1 MDVFVEI
8 SLILVATVLVAG
20 ILQLVKQPLIIAYI
34 ITGVLLGPYFLNLVD
49 STETLDIFSSMGI
62 SLLLFIIGLSL
73 NPLVIK
79 EVGKISLITGIGQV
93 VFTSAIGF
101 LIAKFLGFNSVA
113 AIYIAV
119 ALTFSSTIIIMK
131 LLSDK
136 KELGRLYGKI
146 SIGFLLVQDLIASM
160 ALIGITSFVGQDN
173 TSAALLQTGT
183 KIFFIGVA
191 FYLITTLVL
200 PKVMGFFA
208 QSSELLFVTALG
220 WGFGMAT
227 IAQFVGLSAEIGA
240 LFAGVALATSPYS
253 HEISSKMKPLRDFF
267 IILFFVLLGANM
279 VVEAT
284 SAMLVP
290 AAVFSLFILVGN
302 PLIVLIL
309 MGVFGYR
316 RETGFKAGLTVAQI
330 SEFSL
335 VLVILGN
342 RVGHL
347 TNEVVSLV
355 TIVGI
360 FTITISTYL
369 IMYADQL
376 FAWLS
381 PYLKIFERRVI
392 KEKHPTK
399 LKHPVILFGYQGT
412 GIHLVEVLHQEK
424 RPFLV
429 VDFNPEVIQYLESR
443 HIPCLF
449 GDATSTELLQELINE
464 HTNLVVSTIPKF
476 STGALIINFCNGVN
490 KKIKTIVASETR
502 DEGLE
507 LYDLGADYVIMPH
520 YLSGLRLKDLM
531 KGDLKKKLLTEK
543 KSHLQYLRKTGAQ
556 P

>member
-267 IILFFVLLGANM
+267 TILFFVLLGANM